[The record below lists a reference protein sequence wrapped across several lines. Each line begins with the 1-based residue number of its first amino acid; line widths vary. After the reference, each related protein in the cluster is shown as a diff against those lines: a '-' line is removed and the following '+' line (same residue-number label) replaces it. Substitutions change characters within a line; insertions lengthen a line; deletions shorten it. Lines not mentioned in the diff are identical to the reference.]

1 MIFFAFYIQNKWFL
15 EKPDFHSDCIENS
28 FFMIL
33 CFQSGER
40 PRAIFAENRSPR
52 ADFLRTAPN
61 GIVGLE
67 FIPGSRGN
75 GVRSHSSDPP
85 KHAQES
91 QDDVSSQANSLKIG
105 NI

>member
-1 MIFFAFYIQNKWFL
+1 MFW

-40 PRAIFAENRSPR
+40 PKAIFAENRTPR

-61 GIVGLE
+61 GIGGQE
-67 FIPGSRGN
+67 FIRGSRGCSGSGV
-75 GVRSHSSDPP
+75 GVRRCSSGPP
-85 KHAQES
+85 FHAQES
-91 QDDVSSQANSLKIG
+91 QDDVSSQANSLK
-105 NI
+105 